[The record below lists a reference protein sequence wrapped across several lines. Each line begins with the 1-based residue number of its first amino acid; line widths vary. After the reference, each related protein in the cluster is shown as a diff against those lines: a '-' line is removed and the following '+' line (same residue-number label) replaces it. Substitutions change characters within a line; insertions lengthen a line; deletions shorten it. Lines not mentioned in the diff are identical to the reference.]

1 MGERTKGSGQ
11 LLLQV
16 FLPFAFV
23 YFLSYIVRGVNAV
36 IFPYL
41 QRDVGLTAADL
52 GLLTSAFFL
61 FFAACQPLLGVAL
74 DRYGPRLL
82 QSTLLVVAALG
93 SVVFALSSSLSE
105 LVLARGLIGLGF
117 AGGLMAAMK
126 AITLWYPPRRWGL
139 VTGFHM
145 MAGGAG
151 SMAAT
156 VPIEWSL
163 SVVSWQGLFFWLGG
177 ISFLAA
183 LLLYAVVPERP
194 PATAASGTLRQQ
206 FRITGAILTNGFYWR
221 IQPLLCVQQLAFI
234 GCVTLWIG
242 PWLRDVGGITD
253 DAARADIMLYA
264 TAASAAGFAA
274 SGLINDAFRRRG
286 VPPLTAANLVSLL
299 FTLVVGWL
307 AFLPPD
313 HPVIPWML
321 FGFLGAYPIQ
331 YFPVVMAAFPPDYAG
346 RVSTSVNLLVFAVIF
361 VGQWAMGKVVGLW
374 PQTAAGGYAPDGYGW
389 AFGALFILQLA
400 ALAWVL
406 LSPARPLARSLQAAA
421 D

>member
-1 MGERTKGSGQ
+1 MNRDSPSALR

-41 QRDVGLTAADL
+41 ERDIGVTAADL

-61 FFAACQPLLGVAL
+61 FFAACQPMLGVAL
-74 DRYGPRLL
+74 DRYGPRRL
-82 QSTLLVVAALG
+82 QTTLMAVAALG
-93 SVVFALSSSLSE
+93 SVLFALATSLSE

-139 VTGFHM
+139 ITGFHM

-156 VPIEWSL
+156 LPVEWSL
-163 SVVSWQGLFFWLGG
+163 SIVSWQGLFFWLAG
-177 ISFLAA
+177 ISLFGAV
-183 LLLYAVVPERP
+183 LLHVAVPERP
-194 PATAASGTLRQQ
+194 PSALPGSLRDQ

-221 IQPLLCVQQLAFI
+221 IQPLLCLEQLAFI
-234 GCVTLWIG
+234 GCITLWIG
-242 PWLRDVGGITD
+242 PWLRDVGGVTD
-253 DAARADIMLYA
+253 KGTRAGILLYA
-264 TAASAAGFAA
+264 TAAMTLGFAA
-274 SGLINDAFRRRG
+274 SGLIADSLRRRG
-286 VPPLTAANLVSLL
+286 ISHLASSNVATFL

-307 AFLPPD
+307 AFLPPAN
-313 HPVIPWML
+313 PAIPWML

-331 YFPVVMAAFPPDYAG
+331 YFPVVIAAFPSEYAG
-346 RVSTSVNLLVFAVIF
+346 RVSTSINLLVFVVIF

-374 PQTAAGGYAPDGYGW
+374 PQTATGYASTGYTW
-389 AFGALFILQLA
+389 AFGALFILQLV

-406 LSPARPLARSLQAAA
+406 VSPARPLMHAARGAA